1 MSFFTGKTLRE
12 NALLYDRIYNKNI
25 YTSPINIKL
34 DKKKKYIPFI
44 SS

>member
-12 NALLYDRIYNKNI
+12 KALLENRIYNKHI
-25 YTSPINIKL
+25 YACPITIKL

-44 SS
+44 NS